1 MRMPMNK
8 LDFWEVMRTVH
19 NEHRFAKG
27 GKNIKYVSPTFDM
40 RTGDIHRIEFHG
52 AENKVLV

>member
-40 RTGDIHRIEFHG
+40 RTGDINRI
-52 AENKVLV
+52 